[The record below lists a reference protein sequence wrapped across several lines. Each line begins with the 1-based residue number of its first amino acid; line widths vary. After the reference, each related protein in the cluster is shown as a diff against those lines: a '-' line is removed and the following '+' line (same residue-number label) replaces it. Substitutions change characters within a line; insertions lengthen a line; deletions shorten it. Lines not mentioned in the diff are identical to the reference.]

1 MADPQLHGE
10 VPARR
15 FGACN
20 MQRIVNR
27 RAD

>member
-1 MADPQLHGE
+1 LHGE